1 MTAADCFDT
10 ITEPR
15 AIAAEAS
22 EPDAQSY
29 YELFLSYSANF
40 AGGYQPNPPGSGYH
54 WSLLPSR
61 LKMSPAFAAKVA
73 SQRLATAD

>member
-1 MTAADCFDT
+1 MTAADCFDAV
-10 ITEPR
+10 TEPR
-15 AIAAEAS
+15 VIETEAPQ
-22 EPDAQSY
+22 PDAKTY

-61 LKMSPAFAAKVA
+61 LKMSPGFAAKVA
-73 SQRLATAD
+73 SRRLVAVD